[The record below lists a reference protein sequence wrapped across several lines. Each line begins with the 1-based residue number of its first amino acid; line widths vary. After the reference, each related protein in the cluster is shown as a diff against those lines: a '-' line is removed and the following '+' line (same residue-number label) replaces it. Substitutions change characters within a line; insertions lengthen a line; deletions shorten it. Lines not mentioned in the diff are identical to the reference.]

1 VVTRDLRP
9 LKAIRVIA
17 RLNVGG
23 PARHVLLLDE
33 ALRRRGYD
41 TLLVHGSIGPGEAS
55 LEHVAAARGLRTHK
69 IARLRRNITIF
80 GDAVAL
86 VKLLRLVFAEGP
98 DVIHTHTAKAG
109 ALGRIAALVYNLTCP
124 RARRCLVVHTFH
136 GHVLTG
142 YFGRTGNRLVA
153 FAERTL
159 AARTDR
165 IVAISPRLQDDLTT
179 RFNVAARAKT
189 VVIPLGLDFGPLL
202 ADAPPC
208 AARARLGLAP
218 EAFVIAYVG
227 RFVAIKALDRLFHAF
242 AAVLRH
248 VPRARLLMAG
258 DGPTRG
264 ALEEL
269 ARRLEIDDRVTF
281 TGWTDDVATVYA
293 AADVCCLPSLN
304 EGTPV
309 AIIEA
314 MAAKRPVVATA
325 VGGLTDLIDDERNGL
340 LVPPN
345 DTAMLARALLRLA
358 GDPELR
364 ARVAAAARASVVTRF
379 SIERLAAD
387 IHELYG
393 AELVRTRRRRVA
405 LQA

>member
-1 VVTRDLRP
+1 MVTRDLRP

-142 YFGRTGNRLVA
+142 YFGRTGNRLV
-153 FAERTL
+153 RSS
-159 AARTDR
+159 R
-165 IVAISPRLQDDLTT
+165 
-179 RFNVAARAKT
+179 
-189 VVIPLGLDFGPLL
+189 
-202 ADAPPC
+202 
-208 AARARLGLAP
+208 
-218 EAFVIAYVG
+218 
-227 RFVAIKALDRLFHAF
+227 
-242 AAVLRH
+242 
-248 VPRARLLMAG
+248 
-258 DGPTRG
+258 
-264 ALEEL
+264 
-269 ARRLEIDDRVTF
+269 
-281 TGWTDDVATVYA
+281 
-293 AADVCCLPSLN
+293 
-304 EGTPV
+304 
-309 AIIEA
+309 
-314 MAAKRPVVATA
+314 
-325 VGGLTDLIDDERNGL
+325 
-340 LVPPN
+340 
-345 DTAMLARALLRLA
+345 
-358 GDPELR
+358 
-364 ARVAAAARASVVTRF
+364 
-379 SIERLAAD
+379 
-387 IHELYG
+387 
-393 AELVRTRRRRVA
+393 
-405 LQA
+405 